1 LKLPALRIVILQPV
15 LPVPCVLPVV
25 TGGAERKKTTRGVS
39 RTTQNLNDS
48 LWLALELS
56 QNAVQPPE
64 HPLWHLSKPP
74 AVFSGTN
81 RLEFRHIRSVGAG
94 FPTMP
99 NIPAAKTKTP
109 ADPAGV

>member
-1 LKLPALRIVILQPV
+1 LRIVIFQSV

-25 TGGAERKKTTRGVS
+25 TGGAERKKTTRGVL

-64 HPLWHLSKPP
+64 HALWHLSKPP